1 MNNKMIIKFDS
12 NSQNEAFARNVIAS
26 FILPLNPSVGELS
39 DIKTAVSEAVTNAIV
54 HGYPDTV
61 GEVTMTAEI
70 RDFDVHISISDSGIG
85 IADLNKALEPFF
97 TTKPEDERSG
107 MGFTIIKT
115 FMDEVSVTS
124 KINSGTTVNMVKTIS
139 KVAV

>member
-61 GEVTMTAEI
+61 GEVTMMAEI
-70 RDFDVHISISDSGIG
+70 KDFDVHISISDSGIG